1 MSTALRRPAEETQMR
16 PSIPLAMIGLA
27 AILTACNAPAS
38 GPAEAPAGGKTEAAA
53 STATPSVPA
62 DVVEAVKCWGLVQGA
77 YTYHLAMPELA
88 GDLPKATGEQKTAWF
103 NEALR
108 RADKAGMNQ
117 SQFKA
122 LQDEYQMSNRF
133 AVARV
138 REASI
143 EPVKACMAA
152 TPPNPSEPPQ
162 LRQG

>member
-1 MSTALRRPAEETQMR
+1 MSTALRRPAEETQMK
-16 PSIPLAMIGLA
+16 PSIPLTVIGLA
-27 AILTACNAPAS
+27 AVLTACNAPAS

>member
-1 MSTALRRPAEETQMR
+1 MK
-16 PSIPLAMIGLA
+16 PSIPLTVIGLA
-27 AILTACNAPAS
+27 AVLTACNAPAS
-38 GPAEAPAGGKTEAAA
+38 GPAEAPAGEKTEAAA
-53 STATPSVPA
+53 STATPGVPA

-77 YTYHLAMPELA
+77 YTYHLAMPDLA

-138 REASI
+138 REESV